1 MRVYKLSKM
10 DFRVLRILLFIGLV
24 GLSGVGK
31 SQHYS
36 SMLKQPAT
44 WHVTFCGQSTCFTD
58 FYSSEGD
65 TIINGKWYR
74 FMVDFHFNKAVVVR
88 EDTVRGKVY
97 FRYLYGQRKHTDV
110 LMYDYSLKLN
120 DAIYIFNPNS
130 PIPEDSLGL
139 YDVVRVDSVL
149 TEKGYRKRLKLD
161 RHDQTSNE
169 YLTTTWV
176 EGVGGL
182 SYINTP
188 AVGPELYGFGEL
200 SCFAFND
207 SDYVYKSAFSK
218 KNKSCSINI
227 APTDDTLRLSQVRNT
242 DLKIYPN
249 PTTKYIN
256 IKGIEEITATFK
268 IQDSLGKTVLEKEN
282 SLTKVDISGFKSGV
296 YVISIF
302 KGREFIDRLRIIK
315 K

>member
-1 MRVYKLSKM
+1 M
-10 DFRVLRILLFIGLV
+10 DFRVLRFFIFIGLI
-24 GLSGVGK
+24 GLGGVAK
-31 SQHYS
+31 SQHYA

-44 WHVTFCGQSTCFTD
+44 WYVTFCGQSTCFTD

-65 TIINGKWYR
+65 TIINGKRYR
-74 FMVDFHFNKAVVVR
+74 FMVDFHFNRAVVVR
-88 EDTVRGKVY
+88 EDTLRGKVY

-120 DAIYIFNPNS
+120 DSIYIFNPNS
-130 PIPEDSLGL
+130 PIPEDSLGQ

-176 EGVGGL
+176 EGIGGL

-188 AVGPELYGFGEL
+188 AVGPELYGLGEL
-200 SCFAFND
+200 SCFTFNGTSQVYS
-207 SDYVYKSAFSK
+207 SDFSK
-218 KNKSCSINI
+218 KNNNCNINFTQKDETI
-227 APTDDTLRLSQVRNT
+227 GLTEVGKFDV
-242 DLKIYPN
+242 KIYPN

-256 IKGIEEITATFK
+256 ISGLAETMIRVEVQDYLGRTIFEKNDNSK
-268 IQDSLGKTVLEKEN
+268 IIDFSLV
-282 SLTKVDISGFKSGV
+282 KSGI
-296 YVISIF
+296 YVVSIF
-302 KGREFIDRLRIIK
+302 EGNELINRHRVIK